1 MVLCCKLSGSGNFQ
15 GQHGISCGGVLGRWA
30 IHLVQTS
37 RHWWPCLHRQCSRT
51 GVYHGVHPSL
61 AILASLVFCVQ
72 LVYEIGDPKSYLL
85 PDVSCDFSQ
94 VKLEEV
100 PAEEGTGVKV
110 SGAVGS
116 PPTDTYKVKHT
127 L

>member
-1 MVLCCKLSGSGNFQ
+1 M
-15 GQHGISCGGVLGRWA
+15 
-30 IHLVQTS
+30 
-37 RHWWPCLHRQCSRT
+37 
-51 GVYHGVHPSL
+51 YHGVHPSL
-61 AILASLVFCVQ
+61 AVLASLVFCVQ

-110 SGAVGS
+110 SGAIGS